1 MTTRLVGLGAGQL
14 MCDSRINLC
23 RGVTDGLGGYHMTQH
38 AQGTFTV
45 AGWDE
50 STYQELEG
58 KGKLTKA
65 RMTFDFAGDVQGQG
79 VAETV
84 MCYLPDGTAV
94 FTGLQHMTGQVGG
107 KSGSYVL
114 LSGGTYDGT
123 EARSTLQVV
132 EGSGTGEL
140 AGLRGGGTSV
150 ATSTPPGSLRFDY
163 DLG

>member
-1 MTTRLVGLGAGQL
+1 
-14 MCDSRINLC
+14 
-23 RGVTDGLGGYHMTQH
+23 MTQH

-58 KGKLTKA
+58 QGKLTKA
-65 RMTFDFAGDVQGQG
+65 RMSFDYAGDVQGQG

-84 MCYLPDGTAV
+84 MCYRDDGTAV
-94 FTGLQHMTGQVGG
+94 YTGLEHVTGEVGG

-114 LSGGTYDGT
+114 VADGTYDGG
-123 EARSTLQVV
+123 EARSTFQVV

-140 AGLRGGGTSV
+140 AGLRGSGTSV
-150 ATSTPPGSLRFDY
+150 ASSTPPGSLSFDY